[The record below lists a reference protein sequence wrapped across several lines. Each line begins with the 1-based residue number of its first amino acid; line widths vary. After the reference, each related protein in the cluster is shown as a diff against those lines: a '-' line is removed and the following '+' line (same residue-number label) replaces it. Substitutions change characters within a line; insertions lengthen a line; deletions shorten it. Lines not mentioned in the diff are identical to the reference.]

1 MYKNIVHQYLQ
12 MVCNVLQGMA
22 SSLNW
27 RASKRKSA
35 TTPDHPALKK
45 KQLSIEN
52 FRQPKT
58 SGATLT
64 CPPKELILAPEV
76 KFKDKI
82 KPNKGL
88 NVYTQDEIDAMDVYE
103 KQYRTFWNAKA
114 QEILGN
120 TSTRKALL
128 GDVMAVRGAIDTSW
142 ALQKAELLKL
152 DAVKVLKMAQESQD
166 SLPGK

>member
-12 MVCNVLQGMA
+12 MVCNGLQGMA

-27 RASKRKSA
+27 CKGA
-35 TTPDHPALKK
+35 TSPDHPALKK

-52 FRQPKT
+52 FCQPNT

-64 CPPKELILAPEV
+64 YPPKELILAPEV
-76 KFKDKI
+76 TFKGKI
-82 KPNKGL
+82 KPHKGL
-88 NVYTQDEIDAMDVYE
+88 NVYTQDEIDAVNGYE

-120 TSTRKALL
+120 PSTRKALL
-128 GDVMAVRGAIDTSW
+128 GDVMAVSGAIDTSW

-152 DAVKVLKMAQESQD
+152 DAAKMLKMAQESQD
-166 SLPGK
+166 SLPGKILHE